1 MPTNPRSLWLPN
13 LNFHGEQL
21 TQLQSEYAQEAMA
34 LWQQGLQDNPKLKD
48 RRFTA
53 EPWQHNPLSA
63 FSAAMYLLNARTSV
77 SYKHLTLP
85 TIYSV

>member
-1 MPTNPRSLWLPN
+1 MPTHPRSLWLPN

-21 TQLQSEYAQEAMA
+21 SQLQSAYAQEAMA

-53 EPWQHNPLSA
+53 EP
-63 FSAAMYLLNARTSV
+63 
-77 SYKHLTLP
+77 
-85 TIYSV
+85 